1 MALFCS
7 HGWEGLE
14 PLPCPSEASDV
25 WGKANKVGYVFQALG
40 SGLCLLPP
48 PPPSP
53 LHPNTPWKGPQLV
66 PRFPEEEWGLHILE
80 VEATTPVIGY
90 RGEGST

>member
-1 MALFCS
+1 MFRGRQIKWGTCS
-7 HGWEGLE
+7 RHW
-14 PLPCPSEASDV
+14 
-25 WGKANKVGYVFQALG
+25 ALG
-40 SGLCLLPP
+40 CAYYHRL
-48 PPPSP
+48 PPSP
-53 LHPNTPWKGPQLV
+53 PHPNTPWKGPQLV